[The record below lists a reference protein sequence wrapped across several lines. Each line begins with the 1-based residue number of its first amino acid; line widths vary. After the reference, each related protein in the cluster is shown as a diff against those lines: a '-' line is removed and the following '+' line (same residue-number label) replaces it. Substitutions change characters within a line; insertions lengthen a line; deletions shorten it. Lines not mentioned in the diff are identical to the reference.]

1 MLYSP
6 SVVYDSDSVSALD
19 SAEAAEEEVVD
30 CVDVV
35 RVAVL
40 SVLYSSVLLVVSL
53 ALSDAEVDAE

>member
-1 MLYSP
+1 M
-6 SVVYDSDSVSALD
+6 YDSDSVSALD
-19 SAEAAEEEVVD
+19 SAEAAEAEVVD